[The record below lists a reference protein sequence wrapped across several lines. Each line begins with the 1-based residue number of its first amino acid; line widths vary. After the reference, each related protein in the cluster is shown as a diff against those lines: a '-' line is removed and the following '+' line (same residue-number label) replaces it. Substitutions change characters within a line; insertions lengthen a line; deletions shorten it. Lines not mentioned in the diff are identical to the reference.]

1 MSFLKSSI
9 KKNNKTYWEHLE
21 DLRWLLI
28 RVFLII
34 IIFSIVAFLNKD
46 FIFNKIFLA
55 PKESWFFTNHLLC
68 NLSKILSLPALC
80 INNSYLKII
89 NINLSGQ
96 FHTHIYIS
104 FFCGLIIAS
113 PYIFLE
119 IWNFIKPALNKKE
132 KMNSKGAVMVC
143 TILFL
148 IGILFSYF
156 IIVPL
161 TLNFLGNYH
170 VSNLVENNIS
180 LNSYINTIISV
191 TLSIGIVFETPVLIF
206 FLTKVGILTPQLMR
220 KGRKII
226 IVILLIIS
234 AIITP
239 PDAFSQILV
248 CIPLI
253 ILYEISINVS
263 KKVYKKLKNS

>member
-1 MSFLKSSI
+1 MSFFKSSS
-9 KKNNKTYWEHLE
+9 KKNKKTYWEHLE

-28 RVFLII
+28 RVFAVI
-34 IIFSIVAFLNKD
+34 IIFSTVAFLNKN
-46 FIFNKIFLA
+46 FVFNKIFLA
-55 PKESWFFTNHLLC
+55 PKEPWFLTNHLLC
-68 NLSKILSLPALC
+68 YLSKLLSLPALC
-80 INNSYLKII
+80 INSSYLKII

-96 FHTHIYIS
+96 FYTHIYIS
-104 FFCGLIIAS
+104 FFCGVIIAS
-113 PYIFLE
+113 PYIFFE

-132 KMNSKGAVMVC
+132 KINSKGAVMVC

-161 TLNFLGNYH
+161 TLNFFGNYH
-170 VSNLVENNIS
+170 VSYIVENNIS

-191 TLSIGIVFETPVLIF
+191 TLSIGIVFETPVIIF

-226 IVILLIIS
+226 IVLLLIIS

-253 ILYEISINVS
+253 FLYEISIGVS
-263 KKVYKKLKNS
+263 KKVYKRLKNS